1 MNRRQRKKQ
10 ISKSLPKLRGTRF
23 WTYRVY
29 RDVAIYTARPKS
41 IGGIEQCC
49 DVDAATR
56 QRKLQQAMNSFLDF
70 CEGKED

>member
-10 ISKSLPKLRGTRF
+10 ISRSLPKLRGTRF
-23 WTYRVY
+23 WIYRVD

-41 IGGIEQCC
+41 IGGKQCC
-49 DVDAATR
+49 DVDAAAR
-56 QRKLQQAMNSFLDF
+56 QRKLQQAVNSFLDF